1 MEVLL
6 KILKDPK
13 ETKPNKKRE
22 RDVEID
28 EREKLKVSV
37 QELEKTNLFNEFKV
51 KDVQK
56 DVQTRELIIR
66 EKDKIIDGLLPLQ
79 QKNEQLVERIRA
91 LEEKLMSQVRAKQVL
106 EDRIQKQADELGR
119 VHQKR
124 IEDARTASMNTI
136 NEHIQLLQ
144 NLFQKSNLSEEC
156 LAAFVT
162 SADAIR
168 TAVGINLI

>member
-1 MEVLL
+1 
-6 KILKDPK
+6 
-13 ETKPNKKRE
+13 
-22 RDVEID
+22 
-28 EREKLKVSV
+28 
-37 QELEKTNLFNEFKV
+37 LEKTNLFNEYKV

-66 EKDKIIDGLLPLQ
+66 EKDKIIDSLLPLQ
-79 QKNEQLVERIRA
+79 QKNEQLIERIKA
-91 LEEKLMSQVRAKQVL
+91 LEEKLFVQVRLKQVL
-106 EDRIQKQADELGR
+106 EERIQKQVDELGK

-144 NLFQKSNLSEEC
+144 NLFQKSNLNEEC

-162 SADAIR
+162 STDAIR